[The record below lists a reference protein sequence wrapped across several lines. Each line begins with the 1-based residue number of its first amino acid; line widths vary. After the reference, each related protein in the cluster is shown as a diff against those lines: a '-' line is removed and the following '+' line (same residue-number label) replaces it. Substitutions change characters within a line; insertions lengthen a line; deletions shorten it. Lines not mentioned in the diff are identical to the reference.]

1 MPLLKL
7 PGRSSIITV
16 QICPAIYWCLI
27 FSVLL
32 MCRAEELGRA
42 LSIIVFPWKN
52 PALVLTS
59 KGSCLSC
66 GKVAECY
73 FELEVHAEKQL
84 SSLISTSECHSKWR
98 ETLHWLEGWLESGP
112 TRSIILQPIDFQT
125 HFPFVFFTRYHGN
138 TFSVFAQNLWLLC
151 RTEFKIMWKEHS
163 IMVNITGLLKFI
175 LYVLEAR
182 SDISQC

>member
-16 QICPAIYWCLI
+16 QICPAMYWCLI
-27 FSVLL
+27 FLVCCDLL
-32 MCRAEELGRA
+32 SLLKCGAEELGRA
-42 LSIIVFPWKN
+42 LSFIVFPWKN

-125 HFPFVFFTRYHGN
+125 HFPSSCPSYSWCFFHSVSREYIFSLCSKPVAGALNNGKYYWTSQVYFV
-138 TFSVFAQNLWLLC
+138 C
-151 RTEFKIMWKEHS
+151 
-163 IMVNITGLLKFI
+163 
-175 LYVLEAR
+175 AR
-182 SDISQC
+182 G